1 MRVTILV
8 LCCALLGACADE
20 AMAPLSPG
28 TPVRELTLSQPPI
41 LRVGQTTQ
49 LVATVVFVDGRS
61 MTVTNG
67 AGWQSS
73 LPNVATVTSGGL
85 VVAVSIGLSTV
96 TATYGAATAS
106 VLINVFVPPPPQGFT
121 AGSGN

>member
-1 MRVTILV
+1 MRPVILF
-8 LCCALLGACADE
+8 LCVVFGACADE
-20 AMAPLSPG
+20 AATPVSPG

-49 LVATVVFVDGRS
+49 LVATAVFVDGRN

-73 LPNVATVTSGGL
+73 LPNVATVTSSGL

-96 TATYGAATAS
+96 TATYGGATAS
-106 VLINVFVPPPPQGFT
+106 VLVNVFVPPPPQGFT
-121 AGSGN
+121 AGSGS

>member
-1 MRVTILV
+1 MRAAILV
-8 LCCALLGACADE
+8 LCVFFGACADE
-20 AMAPLSPG
+20 ATAPLSPG

-49 LVATVVFVDGRS
+49 LVATAVFVDGRS

-96 TATYGAATAS
+96 TATYGGATAS
-106 VLINVFVPPPPQGFT
+106 VLINVFVPPPPQGLT
-121 AGSGN
+121 AGS